1 MVGTS
6 AAGILLTATATIGAL
21 AYGAWA
27 YVDRRLCRRQQARA
41 SAAEPRRQMVVAAP
55 AAEANAP

>member
-1 MVGTS
+1 V
-6 AAGILLTATATIGAL
+6 LLTATASAGAL

-27 YVDRRLCRRQQARA
+27 YVDRRLCRREQARA
-41 SAAEPRRQMVVAAP
+41 SAAEPRRQPIVAP